1 MKSGRKVKDLQCK
14 VKTPLGNKKKG
25 VVYRIEC
32 ECESSVYIGETGQ
45 RFDER
50 KSQHQGNVN
59 ITRRDIQCGTEASLR
74 NAEIKMAQGNG
85 RMVRHAVLECDKGI
99 NWETAKPVRQEQRVK
114 QRKIKESIVSYQE
127 ELKGKNVLNQ
137 CYILD
142 EGWKSILK
150 EDYNDTS
157 GRPERRN

>member
-1 MKSGRKVKDLQCK
+1 MVGAYESAIPFSDMAGL
-14 VKTPLGNKKKG
+14 
-25 VVYRIEC
+25 VVYGNIC
-32 ECESSVYIGETGQ
+32 SFTLSLTIPGQ
-45 RFDER
+45 RFDES
-50 KSQHQGNVN
+50 KSQHQENVN
-59 ITRRDIQCGTEASLR
+59 ITRRDINEGTEVSLR
-74 NAEIKMAQGNG
+74 NAELKMAQGNG

-99 NWETAKPVRQEQRVK
+99 NRETAKPVRQEQRVK

-142 EGWKSILK
+142 EGWKCIIK
-150 EDYNDTS
+150 EDYNDIS